1 MGSQRPFEA
10 KSNFFAT
17 SSDLTDITHTSQQ
30 DGSGRPTTVLPALE
44 RFPDQHGVVVQ
55 APEGRKV
62 IHRRHAGLRRPDLQG
77 PQDGPV
83 GVLALLQ
90 GPPGGEPGQAPHHYS
105 QGRPLPAPH
114 RHPRVHVRWRSQR
127 RPRSTPSFPQD
138 GGTTQ
143 SERPGRGAANH
154 QTRIMSQAT
163 AASVHGK
170 KILFYC
176 YIHHNVHIQSSPS
189 FPRI

>member
-17 SSDLTDITHTSQQ
+17 SSDLTDTAHTHTHIQ
-30 DGSGRPTTVLPALE
+30 DGSGRPTAVLPSLE
-44 RFPDQHGVVVQ
+44 RLPDQHGVVVQ
-55 APEGRKV
+55 TPEGRKV
-62 IHRRHAGLRRPDLQG
+62 IHRRDAGLRRPDLQG

-83 GVLALLQ
+83 AVLALLQ

-127 RPRSTPSFPQD
+127 CPRSTPSIPQD

-143 SERPGRGAANH
+143 SERPARGAANH
-154 QTRIMSQAT
+154 QTRIMSDRLR
-163 AASVHGK
+163 SWGK
-170 KILFYC
+170 NPLLLLY
-176 YIHHNVHIQSSPS
+176 SS
-189 FPRI
+189 